1 MLKFTKTV
9 QLRAMSCDQIKAV
22 QELSGSHYKAT
33 IMIMDLSLSF
43 SMDKKKKKT
52 NKKTK
57 HSLIMQ
63 HKNYYS
69 FQFNKSQEPFMGS
82 DPVELQF
89 TSVVHTNVFTYR
101 AVQQDTLL

>member
-1 MLKFTKTV
+1 
-9 QLRAMSCDQIKAV
+9 
-22 QELSGSHYKAT
+22 
-33 IMIMDLSLSF
+33 
-43 SMDKKKKKT
+43 
-52 NKKTK
+52 
-57 HSLIMQ
+57 MQ